1 MENFF
6 YNDKFYG
13 DLDDLISDLD
23 LGNDGAIAL
32 LEETWKIEVEDSKLE
47 KIFKLEEKFVINA
60 VLEQTDTWEERFPE
74 DSDHTFEQIKK
85 AIKGSIDIDKLNSLL
100 PELYYLNGEKFEIT
114 KQDLLNHIC

>member
-6 YNDKFYG
+6 YNDKFYS
-13 DLDDLISDLD
+13 DLDELISDLD
-23 LGNDGAIAL
+23 LENDGAIAL
-32 LEETWKIEVEDSKLE
+32 LEEDWKITVEDSKLE

-60 VLEQTDTWEERFPE
+60 VLEQTDKWEERFPE
-74 DSDHTFEQIKK
+74 DSDHTFEQIEK
-85 AIKGSIDIDKLNSLL
+85 AIKDSIDIDKLNSLL